1 MSLFPSPL
9 VSLQSG
15 CWFKLICGAS
25 FQHLPAIRTL
35 ALVYGLAG
43 ADCVDVAA
51 DPAVIAAARSGLEV
65 AQSRSG
71 RSPWL
76 MVSLNDGEDPHFRK
90 AQFNPTQCPSDCSRP
105 CERVCPTGA
114 IDPGGVTE
122 SLCYGCGRCLHI
134 CPLDLIG
141 ARSYVSTP
149 SAIASLVLP
158 LGVEAIEIHTVPG
171 RYDDFARLWRSVEP
185 HLDRLQLVAVSCPD
199 GPNLADYLRSL
210 YDLMAPGL
218 RAAGCALIWQTDGRP
233 MSGDIGAGA
242 TRAAI
247 ALGQKVLQ
255 LRLPGFVQLAGGT
268 NDRTVPKLRDLDL
281 LGPNRLAGVAYGSY
295 ARSLLKPVTDRL
307 EALELAAGQ
316 AVPIET
322 QPELLA
328 EALTLA
334 QPLFAPLKSPHAPIP
349 LAALPP

>member
-1 MSLFPSPL
+1 VSLFPSPL

-51 DPAVIAAARSGLEV
+51 DPAVIAAARSGLEIV
-65 AQSRSG
+65 QSRTG

-90 AQFNPTQCPSDCSRP
+90 AFFDPTQCPADCSRP

-114 IDPGGVTE
+114 IDPRGVTE
-122 SLCYGCGRCLHI
+122 SLCYGCGRCLNL

-149 SAIASLVLP
+149 SAIASVVLP

-281 LGPNRLAGVAYGSY
+281 LGPDRLAGVAYGSY
-295 ARSLLKPVTDRL
+295 ARSHLKPVTDRL
-307 EALELAAGQ
+307 EALEHQAGC

-322 QPELLA
+322 QPDLLA
-328 EALTLA
+328 DALALA
-334 QPLFAPLKSPHAPIP
+334 RPLFIPLKSMQSPTA